1 MKSVIK
7 SKKKCFVIMPFKR
20 LYKGRYERIYEPA
33 IEAAGLSPHLAGGA
47 GVSTITEDIEKGI
60 RNSHICF
67 ADISEDN
74 PNVWYE
80 LGFAYACSKQVVM
93 VCDRKKRPEKK
104 LPFDISVKK
113 VIFYPDVQSATNRE
127 QFQQDIIDDLTE
139 KAAVAPINVAAPVVG
154 GSAVASSQSQGG
166 AEGRLPKELNV
177 LDIHMFRRIAKT
189 TIEHQRLASQE
200 SLQKIYSNPAE
211 FFPSIRKLERN
222 HLVSKKWDEISHDP
236 DMGVPVMPES
246 QRATLRP
253 GKVMPVEYGLTPKG
267 LACVQARP
275 SLIE

>member
-1 MKSVIK
+1 MKSVRK

-20 LYKGRYERIYEPA
+20 LYKGRYERIYGPA
-33 IEAAGLSPHLAGGA
+33 IEAAELFPHLAGGA

-127 QFQQDIIDDLTE
+127 QFQQDIIDDLME
-139 KAAVAPINVAAPVVG
+139 KAAVAPINVVAPVAG
-154 GSAVASSQSQGG
+154 GDAVASSQSQGSAG
-166 AEGRLPKELNV
+166 EQLPEGWDAMDRKVFKAIVDYYDRNGRPLREKRDGFSMALLDVSRNSARVMHSADKLMQKGFIKRVHFHKEPLGIYDGDVERYDGYIPTQAGMDFSQKEENLHL
-177 LDIHMFRRIAKT
+177 LD
-189 TIEHQRLASQE
+189 
-200 SLQKIYSNPAE
+200 
-211 FFPSIRKLERN
+211 
-222 HLVSKKWDEISHDP
+222 
-236 DMGVPVMPES
+236 
-246 QRATLRP
+246 
-253 GKVMPVEYGLTPKG
+253 
-267 LACVQARP
+267 
-275 SLIE
+275 

>member
-20 LYKGRYERIYEPA
+20 LYKGRYGRIYAPA
-33 IEAAGLSPHLAGGA
+33 IEVAGLFPHLAGGA

-80 LGFAYACSKQVVM
+80 LGFAYACGKQVVM
-93 VCDRKKRPEKK
+93 VCDRKNRPEKK

-113 VIFYPDVQSATNRE
+113 VIFHPDVQSATNRA

-139 KAAVAPINVAAPVVG
+139 KAAIVPMSIAAPVG
-154 GSAVASSQSQGG
+154 GMLSVAHSSDKGFPKLTDNDIKVLEAIIILCDDGEGAV
-166 AEGRLPKELNV
+166 
-177 LDIHMFRRIAKT
+177 I
-189 TIEHQRLASQE
+189 
-200 SLQKIYSNPAE
+200 PA
-211 FFPSIRKLERN
+211 
-222 HLVSKKWDEISHDP
+222 
-236 DMGVPVMPES
+236 MVPVGMGHDFLSYSRSPEI
-246 QRATLRP
+246 RANIKKAIWLLKNANLIKKAGARNGEDTYKP
-253 GKVMPVEYGLTPKG
+253 TEKGKNYY
-267 LACVQARP
+267 LANRR
-275 SLIE
+275 